1 MNGSFGLACVT
12 AQEYQNYTKTTRDS
26 PTMTQRESAAIPR
39 FLTSPLLE
47 KAGFRHAFFTRVGG
61 VSEGPYASL
70 SFSAAAGD
78 SQKNV
83 DANLERA
90 AAALGV
96 DASRLYFASQV
107 HGCAGVWVMG
117 NEDRK
122 DVLRVEADAVAGE
135 NPRAAVC
142 VRIADCVPILVG
154 DRERG
159 AAVAIHAGW
168 KGLVAGVVEQG
179 IAVLRRAGSAPKDL
193 VCAIGPHITLPA
205 FEVSDDVAQALRA
218 ASSDKDVVELSYGP
232 KPHVDLARIT
242 RAQLIAAGV
251 PGEAVDLVPGCTLR
265 EPDRFFSFR
274 RDGAKSGRHLAAI
287 VPLATSI
294 RV

>member
-12 AQEYQNYTKTTRDS
+12 AQEYQNGAETTRDS
-26 PTMTQRESAAIPR
+26 PTMTQREDRAIPR

-78 SQKNV
+78 SPKNV
-83 DANLERA
+83 EANLALA
-90 AAALGV
+90 AAALGI
-96 DASRLYFASQV
+96 DANRLYFASQV
-107 HGCAGVWVMG
+107 HGCAGLSVTG
-117 NEDRK
+117 NEDRN
-122 DVLRVEADAVAGE
+122 DVLRLEADAIAGQ

-142 VRIADCVPILVG
+142 VRVADCVPILVG
-154 DRERG
+154 DRARG

-179 IAVLRRAGSAPKDL
+179 LAVLQQAGSSPRDL

-205 FEVSDDVAQALRA
+205 FEVSDDVARALRA
-218 ASSDKDVVELSYGP
+218 CSSDKDVVETSYGP

-242 RAQLIAAGV
+242 RAKLTTAGV
-251 PGEAVDLVPGCTLR
+251 RDDSVEFVPGCTFR
-265 EPDRFFSFR
+265 EAERFFSFR
-274 RDGAKSGRHLAAI
+274 RDGARSGRHLAAI
-287 VPLATSI
+287 VPK
-294 RV
+294 